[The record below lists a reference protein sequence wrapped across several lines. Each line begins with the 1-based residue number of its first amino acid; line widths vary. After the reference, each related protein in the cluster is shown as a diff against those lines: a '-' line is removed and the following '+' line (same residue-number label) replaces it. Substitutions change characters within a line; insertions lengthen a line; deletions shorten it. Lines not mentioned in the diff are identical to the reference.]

1 MKLRARGPPA
11 VAKCAVEISTV
22 AGGTAKKEVDIGT
35 PVHDLKVWVAK
46 EQGIRVEDMDMCNDN
61 GDNVANNAHVMEDAK
76 FSVVVDGA
84 PFSRDTKLFFSIVR
98 THFGIEPPKEVL
110 EGSGISYN
118 DIEEWNENG
127 RWLYS
132 VLDSLYH
139 LSYDGLSDV
148 GIKSGLSKQYILN
161 HMRTLQANHDNVV
174 HTKDFAYTYFFDV
187 LPWNPEAA
195 PEGGWDFQTSP
206 PLRLAAL
213 NLPFEISALTHYND
227 TLRYVKDRLCQQLG
241 FWDRSRVS
249 ISTDPTTFEPKCD
262 GQIVKVRIVNPKIT
276 KEPAWRG
283 VKYATNLEEMRRI
296 PKHKWKY
303 KVELHAQKKHWEYP
317 NTVRVPIMFNN
328 EEHAALAYDI
338 MAQTTQSRPTYNY
351 NKPDVKDRKQFLSSL
366 SKRDRIKFIAFMK
379 SFKRK

>member
-1 MKLRARGPPA
+1 
-11 VAKCAVEISTV
+11 
-22 AGGTAKKEVDIGT
+22 
-35 PVHDLKVWVAK
+35 
-46 EQGIRVEDMDMCNDN
+46 Q
-61 GDNVANNAHVMEDAK
+61 
-76 FSVVVDGA
+76 
-84 PFSRDTKLFFSIVR
+84 
-98 THFGIEPPKEVL
+98 PKEVF

-118 DIEEWNENG
+118 DIEEGNENG
-127 RWLYS
+127 RWLCS
-132 VLDSLYH
+132 VLGFLYPDD
-139 LSYDGLSDV
+139 LDGL
-148 GIKSGLSKQYILN
+148 GTKPYIMT
-161 HMRTLQANHDNVV
+161 HMRELQANAECV
-174 HTKDFAYTYFFDV
+174 HTREFAYTYFFDV
-187 LPWNPEAA
+187 LPWNPEAV

-227 TLRYVKDRLCQQLG
+227 TLPYVKDRLCHRLG
-241 FWDRSRVS
+241 FRDRSRVS

-276 KEPAWRG
+276 KAPASRG

-303 KVELHAQKKHWEYP
+303 KVELHAQKRHWVHP
-317 NTVRVPIMFNN
+317 NAVRVPIVFNN

-351 NKPDVKDRKQFLSSL
+351 SEPSAKDRKQFLSSL

-379 SFKRK
+379 SFVVK

>member
-46 EQGIRVEDMDMCNDN
+46 EQGIRVEDMDMCDGN
-61 GDNVANNAHVMEDAK
+61 GNNVANNAHVMEDAK

-84 PFSRDTKLFFSIVR
+84 GFSQDTKLFFSGDLFK
-98 THFGIEPPKEVL
+98 TEPPQEVL

-132 VLDSLYH
+132 VLDSLYQ

-161 HMRTLQANHDNVV
+161 HMRTLQADHDKKV

-187 LPWNPEAA
+187 LPWNPEAV
-195 PEGGWDFQTSP
+195 PEGGWDFQP
-206 PLRLAAL
+206 GARLATL
-213 NLPFEISALTHYND
+213 NMPFDLSDPDVIRLNFD
-227 TLRYVKDRLCQQLG
+227 YVRKRLCHRLG

-249 ISTDPTTFEPKCD
+249 ISTLTFEPKCD

-276 KEPAWRG
+276 NAPAWRG

-303 KVELHAQKKHWEYP
+303 KVELHAQKRHWVYP
-317 NTVRVPIMFNN
+317 NTVRVPIVFNN
-328 EEHAALAYDI
+328 EEHAAMAYDI

-351 NKPDVKDRKQFLSSL
+351 NKPDVKDRKRFLSSL

-379 SFKRK
+379 SFVVKRK